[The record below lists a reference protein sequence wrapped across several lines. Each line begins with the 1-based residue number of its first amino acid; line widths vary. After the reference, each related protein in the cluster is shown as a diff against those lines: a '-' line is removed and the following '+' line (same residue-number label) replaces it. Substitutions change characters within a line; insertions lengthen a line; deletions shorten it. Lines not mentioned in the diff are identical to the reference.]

1 MTMQEDAEALLLDDD
16 DVASDVVASESL
28 EAEDAIDEDDP
39 KRADVSD
46 DGPDVTAEDASDMD
60 ESADT
65 VTEPLCVVDLD
76 DLSDIE
82 IDDLSDLDE
91 IDDHDAAPAPSSA
104 DRLRDNVLDIEDR
117 RVQLHQIREARK
129 RVRVLTPLF
138 GGFGAGLLIGRMASG
153 STGLL
158 LTGAILFLLLAAA
171 TWAFGIWL
179 ERTMRHD
186 AGAILEQLDD
196 TNRQLDEVLSRAA
209 ALFD

>member
-16 DVASDVVASESL
+16 DVASDDVASEAVGADDAL
-28 EAEDAIDEDDP
+28 DEEAKSA
-39 KRADVSD
+39 
-46 DGPDVTAEDASDMD
+46 DASDDASD
-60 ESADT
+60 EIADD
-65 VTEPLCVVDLD
+65 EPLSVDDLD

-82 IDDLSDLDE
+82 IDDLSDLDDV
-91 IDDHDAAPAPSSA
+91 DDPDVAPSGSTA

-138 GGFGAGLLIGRMASG
+138 SGFGGGLLIGRMASD

-171 TWAFGIWL
+171 TWAFGLWL

-196 TNRQLDEVLSRAA
+196 TNRQLDEVLSRAMG
-209 ALFD
+209 D